1 VSSCSYVTVRVSLL
15 VVRFD
20 ADNNGCLYSKDFV
33 KGCMDLSTQPGGS
46 VIVDKIGAL
55 LGEDN
60 VML

>member
-1 VSSCSYVTVRVSLL
+1 LL